1 MTAPSHGHA
10 KLLDGGSIQIRLS
23 QRRSSH
29 PQSQTEHFFN
39 SLIGCDTIS
48 KLDILV

>member
-39 SLIGCDTIS
+39 SLLRAFCRA
-48 KLDILV
+48 LQNR